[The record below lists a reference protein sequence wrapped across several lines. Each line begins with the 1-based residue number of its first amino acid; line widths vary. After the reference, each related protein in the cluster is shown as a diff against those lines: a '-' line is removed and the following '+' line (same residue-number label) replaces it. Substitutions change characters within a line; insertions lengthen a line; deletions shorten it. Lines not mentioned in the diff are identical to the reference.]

1 MDNRA
6 ARPQQEKGGG
16 GGISTHTSI
25 IITYHMDLRIKVW
38 EIFVIFL

>member
-1 MDNRA
+1 MWITAGHAPSKKR
-6 ARPQQEKGGG
+6 GG